1 MKMNRTVKLLMIS
14 DIFVISGF
22 GLITPIMAVF
32 INDKIIGGTVF
43 TAGIA
48 SAVFM
53 VTKGIIQLPFSSYVD
68 SHNDKDGLKWLIT
81 GTILIACVPF
91 LYIFSKTIFHIYFA
105 EFIFGVGSGLA
116 YPTWLGVWSR
126 NLDGQKESFQWSL
139 YSTFVAI
146 GMAISAAL
154 GAGIAEFLGFKFTFV
169 FVGLMTM
176 IGCAIVFYLRKT
188 MKKKRKKR

>member
-1 MKMNRTVKLLMIS
+1 MNRTVKLLMIS

-32 INDKIIGGTVF
+32 INNKIIGGTIF

-53 VTKGIIQLPFSSYVD
+53 ITKGIIQLPFSNYVD

-91 LYIFSKTIFHIYFA
+91 LYIFSKTILHIYFA

-154 GAGIAEFLGFKFTFV
+154 GAGIAEFMGFKFTFV
-169 FVGLMTM
+169 FVGLMSM

>member
-81 GTILIACVPF
+81 GTRL
-91 LYIFSKTIFHIYFA
+91 
-105 EFIFGVGSGLA
+105 
-116 YPTWLGVWSR
+116 
-126 NLDGQKESFQWSL
+126 
-139 YSTFVAI
+139 
-146 GMAISAAL
+146 
-154 GAGIAEFLGFKFTFV
+154 
-169 FVGLMTM
+169 
-176 IGCAIVFYLRKT
+176 
-188 MKKKRKKR
+188 

>member
-1 MKMNRTVKLLMIS
+1 MNRTVKLLMIS

-32 INDKIIGGTVF
+32 INDKIIGGTIF

>member
-1 MKMNRTVKLLMIS
+1 MNRTVKLLMIS